1 MNIKPEYLTIKD
13 AAELLGVTPTTLR
26 NWDKSKK
33 LVAHRNPV
41 NGYRLYTLEDVTKI
55 LRDRGE
61 KRSDI

>member
-33 LVAHRNPV
+33 
-41 NGYRLYTLEDVTKI
+41 TCC
-55 LRDRGE
+55 
-61 KRSDI
+61 SS